1 MRFLE
6 SSAEFCLVGFTVG
19 ALSELLVSLSLGL
32 CIVSTG
38 SDGGVF
44 RFLWTLLFF
53 FDRELLSGI
62 ASHPN
67 ETVWGLSKRPD
78 ENGSYLGKGSSVA
91 LNVFNLT

>member
-19 ALSELLVSLSLGL
+19 AFSELLESLSLGL

-38 SDGGVF
+38 SEGGVF
-44 RFLWTLLFF
+44 RFLWTLLPF
-53 FDRELLSGI
+53 FDRELLSDI
-62 ASHPN
+62 ASHSN
-67 ETVWGLSKRPD
+67 ETVRGLSKRPE